1 MTRFGYQLRQVLPWL
16 IVAVLA
22 CSLTLFAML
31 PAAWIAPQ
39 FAQRSGGHI
48 VLANPVGSLWHGSG
62 TLRLAAGSD
71 SSEPTELPGQLEW
84 RTAFW
89 PLFTGQL
96 RMTLNETEAMAAPVE
111 LRVTRRETTLGSG
124 SVAVPASLLD
134 GLGAPFNT
142 LALRGPVRLDWTD
155 WRVFGPNS
163 FGRLTV
169 NLTDIESRI
178 SRVKPLGGYRMV
190 FEAQGDHASL
200 VLSTRKGPLLL
211 DGEGEVRGQ
220 RFTFK
225 GTARSTPESTEN
237 LRPLLNLLG
246 RRSPD
251 GSYALTFDR

>member
-1 MTRFGYQLRQVLPWL
+1 MTRFGYTLRQVLPWL
-16 IVAVLA
+16 IVALLA

-39 FAQRSGGHI
+39 FAQRSGGHV
-48 VLANPVGSLWHGSG
+48 VLANPAGSLWHGSA
-62 TLRLAAGSD
+62 TLRLAAGTD
-71 SSEPTELPGQLEW
+71 SGEPTELPGQLEW

-96 RMTLNETEAMAAPVE
+96 RMTLIETEAMPAPVE
-111 LRVTRRETTLGSG
+111 LLVTRRETTLGGG

-155 WRVFGPNS
+155 WRVFGSQS

-169 NLTDIESRI
+169 NLSDIASRI
-178 SRVKPLGGYRMV
+178 SRVKPLGTYRMM

-211 DGEGEVRGQ
+211 DGEGSVRGQ

-225 GTARSTPESTEN
+225 GSARSEPDSAEN
-237 LRPLLNLLG
+237 LRPLLALLG

-251 GSYALTFDR
+251 GSYALSFDR